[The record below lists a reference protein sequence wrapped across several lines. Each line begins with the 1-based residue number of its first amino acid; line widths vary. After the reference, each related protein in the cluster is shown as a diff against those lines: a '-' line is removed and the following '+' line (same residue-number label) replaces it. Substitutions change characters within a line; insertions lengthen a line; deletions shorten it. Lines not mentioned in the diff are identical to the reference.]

1 MTMPEKDPSWLAAVA
16 TFYYHYS
23 TGINGFFVAFV
34 VAFRRVVWGGGK
46 IRAGIGEA
54 LVCGIVG
61 VSISPAIAPV
71 IIFLVHSIPWLN
83 GSMATIAA
91 GKVEIAV
98 SCMVGMFGLSAIKEF
113 VLRVANTKL
122 GPAKEKKDQDSPSQ
136 E

>member
-1 MTMPEKDPSWLAAVA
+1 MWDCWGIDKPGDRPS
-16 TFYYHYS
+16 HY
-23 TGINGFFVAFV
+23 
-34 VAFRRVVWGGGK
+34 
-46 IRAGIGEA
+46 
-54 LVCGIVG
+54 
-61 VSISPAIAPV
+61 
-71 IIFLVHSIPWLN
+71 FLVHSIPWLN

>member
-1 MTMPEKDPSWLAAVA
+1 MKMPDKDPGWLAAVA
-16 TFYYHYS
+16 AFYYNYA
-23 TGINGFFVAFV
+23 TPINGFLVAFI

-71 IIFLVHSIPWLN
+71 IIFLVHSIPWLS

-98 SCMVGMFGLSAIKEF
+98 SCMIGMFGLSAIKEF

-122 GPAKEKKDQDSPSQ
+122 GPASEKKDQNNPTQ

>member
-1 MTMPEKDPSWLAAVA
+1 
-16 TFYYHYS
+16 
-23 TGINGFFVAFV
+23 
-34 VAFRRVVWGGGK
+34 
-46 IRAGIGEA
+46 
-54 LVCGIVG
+54 
-61 VSISPAIAPV
+61 
-71 IIFLVHSIPWLN
+71 
-83 GSMATIAA
+83 MATIAA